1 MKEKGER
8 TMNEIL
14 NMTMNEMANAS
25 FDCSCGHHHTFG
37 IEHLAIGKGT
47 LPKLLEFAAPFK
59 GQPITMISDNHTF
72 EAAGKK
78 ALQMMEED
86 GFDVNSHV
94 FQTGDGILIPD
105 ESVVGRVLME
115 VRPGTALL
123 VAVGS
128 GTINDT
134 VKYISSRT
142 GIPYIIVCTAPSMD
156 GYVADGAPL
165 IKAGRKISFVATLP
179 YGVVG
184 DTDIMKEAP
193 MHLIHAGYGDVL
205 GKLTALADWYLAKE
219 IAGDECSETCVTLV
233 QRALKKVIDHAEG
246 IAKRDDEAILYLIEA
261 LTLTGV
267 AMALA
272 GISRPASGAEHMLSH
287 YWEMDF
293 IARKKF
299 PELHGIKV
307 GIATPIIAEVFE
319 LMEEDIPDCAMELA
333 PSREEVENL
342 LKIAG
347 APVLP
352 TDVGIDRD
360 LFYKS
365 MLEAYTVRNRYSVL
379 ELAVQKGRIE
389 EIAKQIT
396 DRIYGAE

>member
-1 MKEKGER
+1 
-8 TMNEIL
+8 MNEIL
-14 NMTMNEMANAS
+14 DMTMNEMANAS
-25 FDCSCGHHHTFG
+25 FECSCGHHHTFG

-59 GQPITMISDNHTF
+59 NQPITMISDNHTF
-72 EAAGKK
+72 EAAGEKC
-78 ALQMMEED
+78 LQLMEDD

-105 ESVVGRVLME
+105 ESVVGRVMME
-115 VRPGTALL
+115 LRPGTGLI
-123 VAVGS
+123 VSVGS
-128 GTINDT
+128 GTLNDT
-134 VKYISSRT
+134 AKYVSART

-193 MHLIHAGYGDVL
+193 MHLIHAGFGDVL
-205 GKLTALADWYLAKE
+205 GKLTALADWYLARE
-219 IAGDECSETCVTLV
+219 IAGDECCETCVTLV
-233 QRALKKVIDHAEG
+233 QRALKKVIDNAEG
-246 IAKRDDEAILYLIEA
+246 IAKREDEAILYLIEA

-267 AMALA
+267 AMALV

-293 IARKKF
+293 IAKKKF

-319 LMEEDIPDCAMELA
+319 MMEDDIPDCAMELA
-333 PSREEVENL
+333 PSREEVEKL
-342 LKIAG
+342 LKTAG

-352 TDVGIDRD
+352 TDIGIDRD
-360 LFYKS
+360 LFYHS
-365 MLEAYTVRNRYSVL
+365 MLGAYRVRERYSVL

-389 EIAKQIT
+389 EIAKKIT